1 MNTDNIFNIFGY
13 IGSGFLSIMLWPQI
27 YLTIKTNKT
36 DDISIKFLI
45 ANLCA
50 IAFLLPYSIYFK
62 LYPILGANLS
72 LFISNSILLFYSVKN
87 LKNNEA
93 QIK

>member
-1 MNTDNIFNIFGY
+1 MNTDYIFNIFGY
-13 IGSGFLSIMLWPQI
+13 IGSGFLSIMMWPQI

-36 DDISIKFLI
+36 DDISIKFLV

-50 IAFLLPYSIYFK
+50 ISFLLPYSIYFK

-72 LFISNSILLFYSVKN
+72 LFICNLILLFYSVKN

>member
-36 DDISIKFLI
+36 DDISIKFLV

-50 IAFLLPYSIYFK
+50 IGFLLPYSIYYQ
-62 LYPILGANLS
+62 LYPIIVANS
-72 LFISNSILLFYSVKN
+72 SVFISNSILLFYSVKN